1 MLTEIW
7 WYVIVFNKIVIHKI
21 NKELYAVIFLFFYII
36 YSYSFAESVRRN
48 CDKKEWKEFWSFS
61 ETHAVPYL
69 SHISMKST
77 YLKYKISLLTWMVSR
92 YLSINNF
99 GFDYYQLM

>member
-36 YSYSFAESVRRN
+36 YSYSFVESVRKN
-48 CDKKEWKEFWSFS
+48 CDKKEWKEFW
-61 ETHAVPYL
+61 
-69 SHISMKST
+69 
-77 YLKYKISLLTWMVSR
+77 
-92 YLSINNF
+92 
-99 GFDYYQLM
+99 